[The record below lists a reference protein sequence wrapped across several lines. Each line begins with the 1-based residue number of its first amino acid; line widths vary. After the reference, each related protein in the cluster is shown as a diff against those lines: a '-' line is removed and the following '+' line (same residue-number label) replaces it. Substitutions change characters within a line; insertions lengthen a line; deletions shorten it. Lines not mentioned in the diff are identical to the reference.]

1 MADVEHF
8 RLLNRVYAR
17 FAHSNPLHP
26 DVFPASARMEREV
39 VAMTAALLGGGP
51 RGRASV
57 CGCLT
62 SGGTESILT
71 AIRATRDF
79 FAQQRGS
86 ASQPELIAATSAHAA
101 VHKACAYFGIRLVTV
116 PVEAG
121 SYRMDVNAARRALTA
136 NTIMLY
142 ASAPGFPHG
151 VVDDVPALAALAR
164 SAGVALHVDA
174 CLGGFVLPFA
184 AAAAAGGPAGR
195 PRRGPPPFDFS
206 VAGVTSMSADTHKFG
221 MSHKGSS
228 VLLYA
233 NAELRR
239 CQYTAVTDWSGG
251 LYISPSAAGSRP
263 GGLIAQTWASLMVRY
278 FRLCRLENDAPLP
291 GALPGVPALTRL
303 PSRARSTWVRAAT
316 RRPQLASW
324 ARRTRSPLA
333 SAPFRGWR

>member
-8 RLLNRVYAR
+8 GLLNRVYAR

-26 DVFPASARMEREV
+26 DVFPTSARMEREV
-39 VAMTAALLGGGP
+39 VAMTAAMLGGGP
-51 RGRASV
+51 RGKASV

-79 FAQQRGS
+79 FAAQRGVT
-86 ASQPELIAATSAHAA
+86 QPELIAATSAHAA
-101 VHKACAYFGIRLVTV
+101 VHKACAYFGIRLVPV

-121 SYRMDVNAARRALTA
+121 SYRMDVGAARRAVTP

-151 VVDDVPALAALAR
+151 VVDDVPALAAVAR
-164 SAGVALHVDA
+164 AAGAALHVDA

-184 AAAAAGGPAGR
+184 AAAGAGGPAGA
-195 PRRGPPPFDFS
+195 PRRPLPRFDFS
-206 VAGVTSMSADTHKFG
+206 VPGVTSMSADTHKFG
-221 MSHKGSS
+221 LAHKGSS

-239 CQYTAVTDWSGG
+239 YQYTAVTDWSGG

-263 GGLIAQTWASLMVRY
+263 GGIIAQTWASLMVR
-278 FRLCRLENDAPLP
+278 
-291 GALPGVPALTRL
+291 
-303 PSRARSTWVRAAT
+303 
-316 RRPQLASW
+316 
-324 ARRTRSPLA
+324 LA
-333 SAPFRGWR
+333 SAPPANPSHRAARVAQACALRACVV